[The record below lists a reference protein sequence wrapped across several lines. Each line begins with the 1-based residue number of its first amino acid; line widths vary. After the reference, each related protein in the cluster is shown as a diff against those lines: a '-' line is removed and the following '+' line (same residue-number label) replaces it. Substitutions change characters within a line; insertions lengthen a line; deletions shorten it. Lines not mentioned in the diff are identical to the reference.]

1 MIYLDESSI
10 NQSVSRD
17 YGYALRGKKIVGKVK
32 GKRTKKLNIIAGLY
46 RKEMIAPFTYEGN
59 MDTLLFNDYLA
70 KILLPTL
77 EKGNIIIMDNASYH
91 KSKETREI
99 IEEKGCQLIYLPPY
113 SPDLNKIEN
122 YWAIIKKK
130 VKKYYPLFKSLQQT
144 IDYIF
149 NPLFSF
155 SSS

>member
-1 MIYLDESSI
+1 LIYLDESSI

-91 KSKETREI
+91 KSKETREL

>member
-91 KSKETREI
+91 KSKETREL